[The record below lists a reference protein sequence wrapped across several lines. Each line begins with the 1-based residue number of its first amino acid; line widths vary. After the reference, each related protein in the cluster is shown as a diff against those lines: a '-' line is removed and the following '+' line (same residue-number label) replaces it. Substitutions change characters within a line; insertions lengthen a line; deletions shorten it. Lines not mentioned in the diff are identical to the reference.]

1 MMKTLLSFAA
11 LALWAACPAMARDM
25 IYSYTNSGEDLSL
38 YGTGKTETYQAGIG
52 IPAADNGL
60 AGKTITQVRIPVVSG
75 ESLSAPTCW
84 IATSL
89 ELVKG
94 SSSYVFE
101 PELTS
106 PELTADEDGYITW
119 TLDEPYEIPE
129 ATVYVGYEFK
139 VLKLDDV
146 SQYPLPL
153 AEGNIDDNAFWLRTN
168 RTFSQFTQLAS
179 TERKVMPVTVTLGG
193 EFHVA
198 DIVLEFPSNQRVTA
212 EEGSVTATLRNR
224 GSKEVIMVRI
234 HQILGEHNGSLVYAF
249 HIPVNYDYP
258 TEVKI
263 SALGASEPGT
273 HSMTCNLTNIKPEG
287 GGLYSNRSSEDVEC
301 RFSLLPFVPVKRP
314 VLEEFTGT
322 WCGNCPRGFVGLEK
336 MAEFYPDDFIAMA
349 YHDGDP
355 MVMADGYYNP
365 NIPGYPMSIMDRETL
380 MDPYKGL
387 EGTDFGIEATWLKY
401 CEQDADAEIEVDT
414 EWDGDIVR
422 ATSSTRWAIAPE
434 GEYSICYVLCAN
446 GLKGES
452 SMWAQTNYYAGQ
464 STSMLYM
471 DDFINGTNPQTG
483 LTYNHVAVLCSSID
497 GLGEPG
503 SMDTAQIEIG
513 TPWLHT
519 YEFDTAKAVNTVGDQ
534 IIQDP
539 DQLYVVAMLIDNATG
554 MVVNAAKHACGSKT
568 GSIGS
573 VAADAV
579 QGDDAIYD
587 LMGRKVMNPGPGIYI
602 QGGKKVRY

>member
-101 PELTS
+101 PDLS
-106 PELTADEDGYITW
+106 SAELTADEDGYITW

-153 AEGNIDDNAFWLRTN
+153 AEGNTDDNAFWLRTN

-179 TERKVMPVTVTLGG
+179 TERKVLPVTVTLGG

-198 DIVLEFPSNQRVTA
+198 DIVLEFPSNQRVT
-212 EEGSVTATLRNR
+212 EEDGSVTATLRNR

-234 HQILGEHNGSLVYAF
+234 HQILGEHDGSLVYAF

-287 GGLYSNRSSEDVEC
+287 GGLYGNLSSEDVEC
-301 RFSLLPFVPVKRP
+301 RFSLLPFVPMKRP

-422 ATSSTRWAIAPE
+422 ATTSTRWAIAPE

-446 GLKGES
+446 GLTGES
-452 SMWAQTNYYAGQ
+452 AMWAQTNYYAGQ

-471 DDFINGTNPQTG
+471 DDFINGTNPQAG

-513 TPWLHT
+513 SPWLHT

-554 MVVNAAKHACGSKT
+554 TVVNAAKHACGSKT

-573 VAADAV
+573 IAADAV

-587 LMGRKVMNPGPGIYI
+587 LMGRKVANPGPGIYI